1 MRQLWLESVP
11 RVLFSLWLY
20 PRVSLSLWLCAA
32 LPFWPLLHGRSLS
45 KAHPFLRSVPLL
57 FHHRATVPS
66 RRVCPTRAT
75 TERLVCCRGERHA
88 AAVDAP
94 LLPPA
99 LALASILPFL
109 TPIPPALGR
118 IYNVSKRAVGI
129 IVNKRIKNRYLA
141 KRINVR
147 IEHLQHSKCR
157 LDFHK

>member
-1 MRQLWLESVP
+1 M
-11 RVLFSLWLY
+11 
-20 PRVSLSLWLCAA
+20 
-32 LPFWPLLHGRSLS
+32 
-45 KAHPFLRSVPLL
+45 
-57 FHHRATVPS
+57 
-66 RRVCPTRAT
+66 
-75 TERLVCCRGERHA
+75 
-88 AAVDAP
+88 
-94 LLPPA
+94 PPA